1 MALNWQRGY
10 MRLLGAHEQA
20 ITVTKIEDIL
30 PWYRRITFSGPA
42 FINSI
47 ELYPSAWVR
56 LWVPS
61 LDDPSNLRQRGYTL
75 VNPDKASGTFAL
87 DFVLHEPAGA
97 ASNWA
102 KNAKLGESVEIA
114 TSLAKLKL
122 DTSLKNFLLLGD
134 ATAIPAINSLINALH
149 ETAQITVIIQDEHP
163 DTAALPIRQT
173 SNASLTIVKTSD
185 ELLELLATQKPDLA
199 TSYVWAAGERKVIAQ
214 IRELVRKQ
222 WQLPKTQQHTQY
234 YWIEGKPFG

>member
-1 MALNWQRGY
+1 MAANWQRGY
-10 MRLLGAHEQA
+10 MRLLGAREQA
-20 ITVTKIEDIL
+20 ITVTEVEDIL

-61 LDDPSNLRQRGYTL
+61 LDDPSTLRQRGYTL

-87 DFVLHEPAGA
+87 DFVLHEPVGA

-102 KNAKLGESVEIA
+102 KNARLGETVEIA

-122 DTSLKNFLLLGD
+122 DTALENYLLLGD
-134 ATAIPAINSLINALH
+134 ATAIPAINSLIDALP

-163 DTAALPIRQT
+163 DAAALPIRKT
-173 SNASLTIVKTSD
+173 PNASLTIVKTSG
-185 ELLELLATQKPDLA
+185 ELIDSLLAKTPDHA
-199 TSYVWAAGERKVIAQ
+199 SSYVWAAGERKVVAR
-214 IRELVRKQ
+214 IREIVRKQ
-222 WQLPKTQQHTQY
+222 WQLPKAQQHTQY